1 MKEYYVHRSIS
12 LSSSTGVVHLELEVD
27 DWNEE
32 SRIVMLEYNALEL
45 LKDLP
50 SLYEFAKRGN
60 KKEQEYIAERIKD
73 LKKDL
78 DKDFKRPVGR
88 PPKD

>member
-12 LSSSTGVVHLELEVD
+12 LHESTGVVHLELEVD
-27 DWNEE
+27 DWREE
-32 SRIVMLEYNALEL
+32 TKTVTLEYNALEL

-50 SLYEFAKRGN
+50 SLYEFAKRAN
-60 KKEQEYIAERIKD
+60 KKEQEYIAEKYKD
-73 LKKDL
+73 LKNDL